1 MEVFEA
7 ITQRRSIRAYK
18 DEPIPRDD
26 LLRVLE
32 AARLA
37 PSWKDYQCWSI
48 LVLSRRE
55 DIQALGQLLRYN
67 PGKEVFDTA
76 PYFLLFVAD
85 PEKSGVRDEKPY
97 YMTDIGIAME
107 NAVLAAT
114 ELGLGTCWVGAF
126 TEGPIKALLSIPE
139 NQRIVAITPLGIP
152 AEAPEPRPRKAL
164 SEFVYEG
171 RWEKPLP

>member
-18 DEPIPRDD
+18 DEPIPREA

-85 PEKSGVRDEKPY
+85 PEKSGVRDDKPY

-126 TEGPIKALLSIPE
+126 TEGPIKELLSIPE

-152 AEAPEPRPRKAL
+152 AEAPDPRPRKAL

-171 RWEKPLP
+171 RWEKPLL

>member
-126 TEGPIKALLSIPE
+126 TEGPIKELLSIPE